1 MTGFT
6 PGTMYLGGGTNLVDL
21 MRLGVAAPDRLVD
34 VSRLPLDGIGFAG
47 ETLHIGAAV
56 RNSDLAAHPLV
67 RTRYP
72 MLARAVLAGASGQIR
87 NVATVGGNLLQR
99 TRCPYFQDIARPG
112 RATYA
117 YEYPVG
123 EAAYVYPVQAAIA
136 RGRIR
141 AIDAEEALA
150 MPGVLA
156 VLSSDDPPELQA
168 DADAELALLQNR
180 EVAYYG
186 QVVAAVVADSLEIA
200 RAAAQTV
207 RVEYE
212 AEPPRVQLRADDPD
226 LYTPAK
232 VNPAFPTTTSQ
243 GDVAAGLARADVT
256 VDQTYTTATMH
267 NNPMEPHAAIAAWEP
282 DGSLTVWDS
291 TQGPSADRDLVARV
305 LGLPADQVRIISR
318 HRPDAGP
325 VAVHRRH
332 DDGAGHGADGADR
345 GRRAQRRLPQPRPGP
360 VPRARPC

>member
-1 MTGFT
+1 MNRIEGRDKVT
-6 PGTMYLGGGTNLVDL
+6 
-21 MRLGVAAPDRLVD
+21 
-34 VSRLPLDGIGFAG
+34 
-47 ETLHIGAAV
+47 
-56 RNSDLAAHPLV
+56 
-67 RTRYP
+67 
-72 MLARAVLAGASGQIR
+72 
-87 NVATVGGNLLQR
+87 
-99 TRCPYFQDIARPG
+99 G

-123 EAAYVYPVQAAIA
+123 ETAYVYPVQAAIA

-141 AIDAEEALA
+141 GIDAREARA
-150 MPGVLA
+150 MPAVLA

-186 QVVAAVVADSLEIA
+186 QIVAAVVADSLEIA
-200 RAAAQTV
+200 RAAAETV

-212 AEPPRVQLRADDPD
+212 AEPPHVQLLADDPD
-226 LYTPAK
+226 LYIPAK

-243 GDVAAGLARADVT
+243 GDVAAGLAVADVT
-256 VDQTYTTATMH
+256 VDQTYTTATTH

-291 TQGPSADRDLVARV
+291 TQGPSADRDLVAKV

-318 HRPDAGP
+318 HVGGGFGAKGTTRPHAVLAALAARAVKRP
-325 VAVHRRH
+325 AKVAVTRQQMFDLTGYRTPTIQRIRL
-332 DDGAGHGADGADR
+332 GAAADGRLTAISHEVVEHTSMIKEFAEQTATPTR
-345 GRRAQRRLPQPRPGP
+345 VMYASPALYTTHRLARLNVPTPSWMRAPERPP
-360 VPRARPC
+360 ACSRWNRPWTSSRWPPGSIQ